1 MWAFM
6 IQFKSVLKDEI
17 AWFLALRKASKSKS
31 AYDHDRYALRLFDN
45 YICAINCEDKN
56 LTEEQ
61 VISWIGALTGKSSSI
76 ANMVIVIRIFL
87 AHLKGYGVNAYI
99 PPIPKVSDDYIPYI
113 FSDDE
118 IKLIF
123 SIADNLK
130 MGKPQKNTLIHVELP
145 MILRLMLGCGL
156 RISETLSLKMKDID
170 FDAGVL
176 TMKHTKGDKQR
187 LVPMHPSLT
196 ESLEQYCMAMG
207 LIGYPEAYLFPTSD
221 LTKPVTVKNARHKF
235 SFILDQGRITLPG
248 RKKHQRGPCMHC
260 LRHVFAFKSFANAE
274 KAGRRV
280 DDLIP
285 YLSIYLG
292 HDSLKETEKYLK
304 FSSEMFPDAMKL
316 FDDYTAQIFPGVHF
330 DE

>member
-1 MWAFM
+1 M
-6 IQFKSVLKDEI
+6 IHLKSILKDEI
-17 AWFLALRKASKSKS
+17 FWFLALRKGSKSKS
-31 AYDHDRYALRLFDN
+31 AYDHDRRTFRLFDE
-45 YICAINCEDKN
+45 YLCSIDCEDKN

-61 VISWIGALTGKSSSI
+61 VTGWIGSLTGKSSSI
-76 ANMVIVIRIFL
+76 ANVVIVLRIFL
-87 AHLKGYGVNAYI
+87 DYLKGYGVNAYI

-118 IKLIF
+118 LKLIF
-123 SIADNLK
+123 SIADNLQV
-130 MGKPQKNTLIHVELP
+130 GKPQKNTLIHVEFP
-145 MILRLMLGCGL
+145 MILRLMCGCGL
-156 RISETLSLKMKDID
+156 RIGETLSLKMKDVD
-170 FDAGVL
+170 FDIGVL
-176 TMKHTKGDKQR
+176 TMRHTKSDKQR

-196 ESLEQYCMAMG
+196 ESLEQYCIAMG

-221 LTKPVTVKNARHKF
+221 SMEPVSVKNARHKF
-235 SFILDQGRITLPG
+235 NLILEQGNISLPG

-260 LRHVFAFKSFANAE
+260 LRHVFIFKAFANAE

-304 FSSEMFPDAMKL
+304 FSSEMFPNTMEL
-316 FDDYTAQIFPGVHF
+316 FKDYTAQIFPEVNF

>member
-1 MWAFM
+1 M
-6 IQFKSVLKDEI
+6 IQFKSVLKNEI
-17 AWFLALRKASKSKS
+17 TKFLALRKESKSKS
-31 AYDHDRYALRLFDN
+31 VYDHDKHTFKLFDEFLCS
-45 YICAINCEDKN
+45 IDCKDKN

-61 VISWIGALTGKSSSI
+61 LTSWVGTLTGKSSSI
-76 ANMVIVIRIFL
+76 ANVVIVVRIFL

-99 PPIPKVSDDYIPYI
+99 PPIPKVCDDYIPYI

-118 IKLIF
+118 MKLLF
-123 SIADNLK
+123 SIADNLQ
-130 MGKPQKNTLIHVELP
+130 MGKPQKNTLIHVEFP
-145 MILRLMLGCGL
+145 MILRLMCGCGL
-156 RISETLSLKMKDID
+156 RIGETLTIKMKDVD

-176 TMKHTKGDKQR
+176 TMSHTKGDKQR
-187 LVPMHPSLT
+187 LVPMHSSLT
-196 ESLEQYCMAMG
+196 ESLEQYCMVMG
-207 LIGYPEAYLFPTSD
+207 IIGYPEAYLFPTSD
-221 LTKPVTVKNARHKF
+221 SMEPVSVQNARHKF
-235 SFILDQGRITLPG
+235 NSILEQGNISLPG

-260 LRHVFAFKSFANAE
+260 LRHVFTFKSFANAE

-304 FSSEMFPDAMKL
+304 FSSEMFPNAMEL
-316 FDDYTAQIFPGVHF
+316 FKDYTAQIFPEVNF

>member
-1 MWAFM
+1 M

-17 AWFLALRKASKSKS
+17 TWFLALRKASKSKS
-31 AYDHDRYALRLFDN
+31 AYDHDRHTLKVFDE
-45 YICAINCEDKN
+45 YLYSIDCEDKN

-61 VISWIGALTGKSSSI
+61 VIGWIGTLTRKSSSI
-76 ANMVIVIRIFL
+76 ANLVIVVRIFL

-118 IKLIF
+118 LKIIF
-123 SIADNLK
+123 YIADNLQV
-130 MGKPQKNTLIHVELP
+130 GKPQKNTLIHVEFP
-145 MILRLMLGCGL
+145 MILRLMYGCGL
-156 RISETLSLKMKDID
+156 RIGETLSLKMKDVD

-176 TMKHTKGDKQR
+176 TMRYTKGDKQR

-207 LIGYPEAYLFPTSD
+207 MIGYPEAFLFPTSD
-221 LTKPVTVKNARHKF
+221 LMEPVTAQNARHKF
-235 SFILDQGRITLPG
+235 SFILEQGNIYLPG
-248 RKKHQRGPCMHC
+248 RRKHQRGPCMHC

-280 DDLIP
+280 DDIIP

-304 FSSEMFPDAMKL
+304 FSSEMFPNAMEL
-316 FDDYTAQIFPGVHF
+316 FNDYTAQIFPEVNF
-330 DE
+330 VE